1 MIFTWEN
8 VNHKSLLISNYVS
21 HFLEDYNS
29 KEAEF
34 TILRKSLWINRQ
46 TLAIVDAPMY
56 KHEDEEFSKILSK
69 MDALIVL
76 FDSKDAEFWGRT
88 SKWMRAHKNLILS
101 MPTVFWAI
109 STTSSKIDEMSRV
122 RMSTLSSNFSMDYR
136 EINVLNYREVSD
148 LFSWL
153 ISTVTHNSSFIDKCR
168 FLQSFNLT

>member
-8 VNHKSLLISNYVS
+8 VNNKSLLISNYVS

-29 KEAEF
+29 KETEF
-34 TILRKSLWINRQ
+34 TVLRKSLWINSRSQ

-56 KHEDEEFSKILSK
+56 NHDDEKFSKILSK

-101 MPTVFWAI
+101 IPTVFWVI

-136 EINVLNYREVSD
+136 EINVLSYLEVSD

-153 ISTVTHNSSFIDKCR
+153 ISTITQNSGFLYKCR
-168 FLQSFNLT
+168 FLIII

>member
-1 MIFTWEN
+1 M
-8 VNHKSLLISNYVS
+8 LISNYVS

-34 TILRKSLWINRQ
+34 TILRKSLWINSWGQ

-56 KHEDEEFSKILSK
+56 KHEDEKFSKILSK

-109 STTSSKIDEMSRV
+109 NTTSSKIDEMSRV

-136 EINVLNYREVSD
+136 EINVLSYREVSD
-148 LFSWL
+148 LFSCL
-153 ISTVTHNSSFIDKCR
+153 VSTITQNSSVSTNVNFD
-168 FLQSFNLT
+168 NH